1 MDSFAN
7 RRHIIRF
14 IIILVGL
21 VYIIK
26 LFILQVVDN
35 TYKVTASS
43 NVLRY
48 VTQFPARGLIFDR
61 EGKLLVYN
69 EAAYDLM
76 LVPQQLQAFD
86 TTEFCEV
93 LNITKDY
100 VIEGIEKAKD
110 YSYYNSSIFLKQVS
124 SKTYAKLQEKL
135 YKYPGFFVQAR
146 TLRKYTTENGAHLLG
161 YVGEVNDKIIE
172 NDEYYKSGDYVGIS
186 GIEQSYEEYLRGKK
200 GVNVF
205 LVDVHN
211 RIKGTY
217 ANGRLDKKAEVGANI
232 ISTIDVD
239 LQAYGEKLMKNKIGS
254 IVAIEPKTGEVL
266 SLVSS
271 PTYNPDLL
279 VGRIRTKNYVTL
291 LSDTLKP
298 LFNRALMAQY
308 PPGSTFKIINA
319 LVGLQEGV
327 VRPSTEYECY
337 GGFFY
342 GRNQRLGCHIHTSPT
357 DLVESIKVS
366 CNTYY
371 CNVFRDILT
380 NGSYPSIREA
390 FDAWLAYIKSFG
402 FGNKLNSDFPN
413 ELKGITPTKEL
424 YDRVYG
430 ESRWRWQQL
439 ISMSI
444 GQGELGTTP
453 LQMANM
459 TAAIANRG
467 YYYIPHI
474 VKEIEGDYKLDERFY
489 EKHLTK
495 IDSSYFNLV
504 IEGMYLAVNGE
515 PGTGSTAWRAKTPG
529 IDICG
534 KTGTAE
540 NPHGEDHSIFVAF
553 APKDDPK
560 IAIAVYIENG
570 GFGGTWAAPT
580 AKLMIE
586 KYLNDSIS
594 VPWWEQYILN
604 AEINYNNAEKD
615 KHMD

>member
-21 VYIIK
+21 IYIIR

-48 VTQFPARGLIFDR
+48 VTQFPARGLIYDR

-76 LVPQQLQAFD
+76 VVPQQLEPFD
-86 TTEFCEV
+86 TTEFCEI
-93 LNITKDY
+93 LDITKEY
-100 VIEGIEKAKD
+100 VEENLQKAKD

-124 SKTYAKLQEKL
+124 SKTYANLQEKL

-146 TLRKYTTENGAHLLG
+146 TLRKYTSENAAHVLG
-161 YVGEVNDKIIE
+161 YVGEVNEKKIE
-172 NDEYYKSGDYVGIS
+172 SDEYYKLGDYIGIS
-186 GIEQSYEEYLRGKK
+186 GIEQSYEEYLRGEK
-200 GVNVF
+200 GVNVY

-211 RIKGTY
+211 RIKGSY

-232 ISTIDVD
+232 ISTIDSD

-254 IVAIEPKTGEVL
+254 IVAIEPSTGEVL
-266 SLVSS
+266 ALVSV
-271 PTYNPDLL
+271 PTYNPELL
-279 VGRIRTKNYVTL
+279 VGRVRTKNYVSL
-291 LSDTLKP
+291 MSDTLKP

-319 LVGLQEGV
+319 LIGMQEKV
-327 VRPSTEYECY
+327 LWPSTQYEC
-337 GGFFY
+337 GGAY
-342 GRNQRLGCHIHTSPT
+342 YSGRVRVGCHIHKSPL
-357 DLVESIKVS
+357 DLIHSIQVS

-371 CNVFRDILT
+371 CNVFRSILD
-380 NGSYPSIREA
+380 NRKYPSIRES
-390 FDAWLAYIKSFG
+390 FDQWREYVMSFG
-402 FGNKLNSDFPN
+402 FGQYLNSDFSN
-413 ELKGITPTKEL
+413 ELKGLVPTKQT
-424 YDRVYG
+424 YDKIYG
-430 ESRWRWQQL
+430 ERGWRSLTL
-439 ISMSI
+439 ISMAI

-459 TAAIANRG
+459 TATIANRG
-467 YYYIPHI
+467 YYYTPHI

-489 EKHLTK
+489 QKHYTK
-495 IDSSYFNLV
+495 IDSNYFNIV
-504 IEGMYLAVNGE
+504 IEGMDLAVNGE
-515 PGTGSTAWRAKTPG
+515 AGSGSTARTAHLE
-529 IDICG
+529 DITVCG

-540 NPHGEDHSIFVAF
+540 NPHGEDHSIFIAF
-553 APKDDPK
+553 APKEDPK

-570 GFGGTWAAPT
+570 GFGSTWAAPT

-604 AEINYNNAEKD
+604 AEINYNAKKG
-615 KHMD
+615 KHME

>member
-14 IIILVGL
+14 VIILIGL
-21 VYIIK
+21 IYIIR

-76 LVPQQLQAFD
+76 VVPQQLEPFD
-86 TTEFCEV
+86 TTEFCDI
-93 LNITKDY
+93 LSISKQY
-100 VIEGIEKAKD
+100 VDENLKRAKD

-124 SKTYAKLQEKL
+124 SRTYANLQEKL
-135 YKYPGFFVQAR
+135 YKYPGFYVQAR
-146 TLRKYTTENGAHLLG
+146 TLRKYTSDNAAHVLG
-161 YVGEVNDKIIE
+161 YVGEVNEKIIE
-172 NDEYYKSGDYVGIS
+172 KHEYYKMGDYIGIS
-186 GIEQSYEEYLRGKK
+186 GIEQTYEDYLRGEK
-200 GVNVF
+200 GVNVY

-217 ANGRLDKKAEVGANI
+217 ANGRLDRKAKVGANI
-232 ISTIDVD
+232 ISTIDSD

-254 IVAIEPKTGEVL
+254 IVAIEPATGEVL
-266 SLVSS
+266 AMVST
-271 PTYNPDLL
+271 PTYDPELL
-279 VGRIRTKNYVTL
+279 VGRARTKNFVTL
-291 LSDTLKP
+291 STDTLEP

-319 LVGLQEGV
+319 LIGLQEKV
-327 VRPSTEYECY
+327 LWPSTQYECAGAY
-337 GGFFY
+337 Y
-342 GRNQRLGCHIHTSPT
+342 AGRMRVGCHFHRSPL
-357 DLVESIKVS
+357 DLIESIQMS

-371 CNVFRDILT
+371 CNVFRNILD
-380 NGSYPSIREA
+380 NKKYASIRES
-390 FDAWLAYIKSFG
+390 FDQWREYVMSFG
-402 FGNKLNSDFPN
+402 FGDYLGSDFSN
-413 ELKGITPTKEL
+413 ELKGLVPTKQT

-430 ESRWRWQQL
+430 EKGWRSL
-439 ISMSI
+439 TLVSMAI

-474 VKEIEGDYKLDERFY
+474 VKEIEGNYEPDEKFY
-489 EKHLTK
+489 QKHYTR
-495 IDSSYFNLV
+495 IDSNYFNIV
-504 IEGMYLAVNGE
+504 IEGMDLAVNGE
-515 PGTGSTAWRAKTPG
+515 AGSGSTARSARLE
-529 IDICG
+529 DITVCG

-540 NPHGEDHSIFVAF
+540 NPHGEDHSIFIAF
-553 APKDDPK
+553 APKENPQ

-570 GFGGTWAAPT
+570 GFGSTWAAPT
-580 AKLMIE
+580 ARLMIE

-594 VPWWEQYILN
+594 VPWWEEYILN
-604 AEINYNNAEKD
+604 AEINYNNAATS
-615 KHMD
+615 KHME

>member
-14 IIILVGL
+14 VIILVGL
-21 VYIIK
+21 IYIIR
-26 LFILQVVDN
+26 LFLLQVVDN

-48 VTQFPARGLIFDR
+48 VTQFPARGLIYDR
-61 EGKLLVYN
+61 EGRLLVYN

-76 LVPQQLQAFD
+76 LVPQQLEAFD
-86 TTEFCEV
+86 TAEFCDI
-93 LNITKDY
+93 LNVSKEYIDENIKR
-100 VIEGIEKAKD
+100 AKD
-110 YSYYNSSIFLKQVS
+110 YSHYNSSIFLKQVS
-124 SKTYAKLQEKL
+124 SITYANLQEKL
-135 YKYPGFFVQAR
+135 YKYPGFYVQAR
-146 TLRKYTTENGAHLLG
+146 TLRKYTNENGAHLLG

-172 NDEYYKSGDYVGIS
+172 KDDYYKSGDYIGIS
-186 GIEQSYEEYLRGKK
+186 GIEQSYEEYLRGEK
-200 GVNVF
+200 GVNVY

-217 ANGRLDKKAEVGANI
+217 SNGRLDKKAEVGSNI

-239 LQAYGEKLMKNKIGS
+239 LQSYGEKLMNNKIGS
-254 IVAIEPKTGEVL
+254 IVAIEPSTGEIL
-266 SLVSS
+266 ALVSA
-271 PTYNPDLL
+271 PTYNPELL
-279 VGRIRTKNYVTL
+279 VGRIRTKNYVNL
-291 LSDTLKP
+291 MSDTLKP

-308 PPGSTFKIINA
+308 PPGSTFKIING
-319 LVGLQEGV
+319 LIGLQEKV
-327 VRPSTEYECY
+327 LWTSTEHDCAGAYY
-337 GGFFY
+337 S
-342 GRNQRLGCHIHTSPT
+342 GRMRVGCHIHRSPL
-357 DLVESIKVS
+357 DFIESIQMS

-371 CNVFRDILT
+371 CNVFRSILD
-380 NGSYPSIREA
+380 NKKYPTIRES
-390 FDAWLAYIKSFG
+390 FDQWREYVMSFG
-402 FGNKLNSDFPN
+402 FGQYLNSDFSN
-413 ELKGITPTKEL
+413 ELKGLVPTKQT

-430 ESRWRWQQL
+430 EKGWRSL
-439 ISMSI
+439 TLVSMAI

-467 YYYIPHI
+467 YYYTPHI
-474 VKEIEGDYKLDERFY
+474 VKEIEGDYSLDDRFY
-489 EKHLTK
+489 QKNYTK
-495 IDSSYFNLV
+495 IDSNYFNIV
-504 IEGMYLAVNGE
+504 IEGMDLAVNGE
-515 PGTGSTAWRAKTPG
+515 PGSGSTARTAHLE
-529 IDICG
+529 DVVVCG

-540 NPHGEDHSIFVAF
+540 NPHGEDHSIFIAF

-594 VPWWEQYILN
+594 VPWWEQYVLN
-604 AEINYNNAEKD
+604 AEINYNAETD
-615 KHMD
+615 KPLE